1 MCASG
6 KSIHVSPPAGQFMI
20 VAVCA
25 NTGTEHFDIVVGSP
39 VATEFSARRWVELYE
54 TMVHVVLRN
63 GQHVSGVNVYNV
75 TGLEPSTVGPNRVD
89 GLVMHMP
96 FDLDQNESIVW
107 GLPQWHMNNA

>member
-1 MCASG
+1 MCTTG
-6 KSIHVSPPAGQFMI
+6 RSIGASPPAGQFMI

-54 TMVHVVLRN
+54 TMVRLLLRN
-63 GQHVSGVNVYNV
+63 GQQVSGVNVYNV
-75 TGLEPSTVGPNRVD
+75 TGLDPNTIGPNRVE

-96 FDLDQNESIVW
+96 FDLDEDGSVAW
-107 GLPQWHMNNA
+107 GLPQWHTNNA